1 MLGHFGQAGLQR
13 GRKKNPNYHKNAHTY
28 GSLEHMLLLRLVF
41 YVFMVKMNEKIN
53 FLYTVKVSKSQ
64 KQNCRAK
71 TSSKNERTN
80 LFFYPDGP
88 EILETWNWNLK
99 FQIIP
104 DCQDRKT
111 NSSVRFWK
119 KFFSVNFA
127 FEIYWPLTMSTNF
140 QHTVCINNVE
150 VRTVK
155 PGTYKHTITG
165 LTPNTVYR
173 VTVRAKNIKA
183 SPFVDEKSLV
193 RLLEKL
199 SAHTEFRTLNKGKAN
214 NIFW

>member
-1 MLGHFGQAGLQR
+1 M
-13 GRKKNPNYHKNAHTY
+13 
-28 GSLEHMLLLRLVF
+28 F
-41 YVFMVKMNEKIN
+41 YLTFDTHDSPVAIFNIDIFISYFSYSIIN
-53 FLYTVKVSKSQ
+53 HSYF
-64 KQNCRAK
+64 
-71 TSSKNERTN
+71 
-80 LFFYPDGP
+80 D
-88 EILETWNWNLK
+88 
-99 FQIIP
+99 
-104 DCQDRKT
+104 
-111 NSSVRFWK
+111 
-119 KFFSVNFA
+119 
-127 FEIYWPLTMSTNF
+127 F

-214 NIFW
+214 NIF

>member
-1 MLGHFGQAGLQR
+1 
-13 GRKKNPNYHKNAHTY
+13 
-28 GSLEHMLLLRLVF
+28 
-41 YVFMVKMNEKIN
+41 
-53 FLYTVKVSKSQ
+53 
-64 KQNCRAK
+64 
-71 TSSKNERTN
+71 
-80 LFFYPDGP
+80 
-88 EILETWNWNLK
+88 
-99 FQIIP
+99 
-104 DCQDRKT
+104 
-111 NSSVRFWK
+111 
-119 KFFSVNFA
+119 
-127 FEIYWPLTMSTNF
+127 MSTNF

-199 SAHTEFRTLNKGKAN
+199 SAHTEFRTLNKGKATYKF
-214 NIFW
+214 ILCYYIL